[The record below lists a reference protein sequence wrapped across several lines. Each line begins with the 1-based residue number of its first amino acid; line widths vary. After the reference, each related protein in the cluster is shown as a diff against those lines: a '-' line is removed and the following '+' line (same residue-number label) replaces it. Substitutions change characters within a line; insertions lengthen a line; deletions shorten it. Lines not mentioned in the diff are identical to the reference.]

1 MLYFK
6 YSVNRSILLKFKKSV
21 VLKSFNLRHLW
32 CRFSYLKDIIILLAY
47 LFARKL
53 KTVLCGYRISD
64 VTVAKKPLG
73 IWYKFPIRF
82 RPVRIPSMSRP
93 YLTRVNNPLGR
104 AMSRSRTLYEP
115 HYHKPKR
122 SPIISL
128 RFPWSKP
135 YAYISENGKRRGT
148 PIICRFRILSQ
159 SPPSKRTAHSRIVS
173 RFFCISAGYTHKLR

>member
-21 VLKSFNLRHLW
+21 VLKSFNLRHLQ
-32 CRFSYLKDIIILLAY
+32 CRFSYLKDTIILLAY

-82 RPVRIPSMSRP
+82 RHVRIPSMSRP

-104 AMSRSRTLYEP
+104 AIRRPCPSAYLT
-115 HYHKPKR
+115 
-122 SPIISL
+122 IISQRVYRL
-128 RFPWSKP
+128 FLYIFPLGFIRIYLRKRKTERNADNLPFSHLIAVSSVKTYRSFPYRFPIFLHIRRL
-135 YAYISENGKRRGT
+135 YA
-148 PIICRFRILSQ
+148 
-159 SPPSKRTAHSRIVS
+159 
-173 RFFCISAGYTHKLR
+173 